1 MEEKTHK
8 HKLEEI
14 KKKGQEDKNVKKKKT
29 ELHGNIG
36 EKKQTGEEEVNVLA
50 IYNDE

>member
-14 KKKGQEDKNVKKKKT
+14 KKKGQEDNVKKKT
-29 ELHGNIG
+29 R
-36 EKKQTGEEEVNVLA
+36 TTW
-50 IYNDE
+50 